1 MYIYYKTKTH
11 CHILEFQ
18 RFKSSQE
25 LFWERSLNMSSPV
38 EEWEFK
44 QRGFITSQLLAH
56 YFLGV
61 GSLRLLFL
69 PSEAAEGGRIIGPA
83 GCFCWFYKES
93 SISHCGDLALMAGHR
108 QGQHPPIAWMTSI
121 VGSRRDSM
129 VFCGGLKPQVI
140 FFRHSAAG
148 GGKTKDIWGGG
159 RLWWKK

>member
-1 MYIYYKTKTH
+1 M
-11 CHILEFQ
+11 
-18 RFKSSQE
+18 
-25 LFWERSLNMSSPV
+25 SLNLSSPL

-44 QRGFITSQLLAH
+44 LRGFITSQLLAH

-69 PSEAAEGGRIIGPA
+69 PSDAAEGGRLIGPA
-83 GCFCWFYKES
+83 GCFCCVYKES

-129 VFCGGLKPQVI
+129 VFWGGFKPQVI

-148 GGKTKDIWGGG
+148 GKKQKTSEEEGDCDEKWG
-159 RLWWKK
+159 RVIKMCHKQLSLLSFSIVWSLR